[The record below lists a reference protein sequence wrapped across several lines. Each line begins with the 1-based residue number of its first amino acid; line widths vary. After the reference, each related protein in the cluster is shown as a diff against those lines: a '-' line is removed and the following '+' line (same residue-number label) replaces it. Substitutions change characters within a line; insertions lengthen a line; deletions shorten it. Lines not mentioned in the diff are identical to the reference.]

1 VRRTSHN
8 IQLSRSLKTELVN
21 SSKQKSK
28 KMSTFTL
35 QDPDLFRQQAY
46 IHGRWCDADGGAT
59 LEVNNPATG
68 EILGTVPMMTANET
82 RRAIEAAKDAFS
94 DWSRKPAK
102 ERSNLLRRWHDL
114 IMSNVGDLGALM
126 TAEQGKP
133 LAEAKGEVAYAASF
147 IEWFGEEAK
156 RVYGDT
162 IPSPWSDK
170 RLVVI
175 KQPIGVCA
183 AITPWNFPAAMIAR
197 KAGPALA
204 SGCTMVARPA
214 SSTPFSALALAV
226 LAERAGIPAGVFNV
240 LTGSSKEI
248 GGELTSNPD
257 VRKIT
262 FTGSTEVGRLLM
274 KQSSST
280 VKKLSLEL
288 GGNAP
293 FIVFDDADLDAAVEG
308 AIVSKYRNAGQ
319 TCVCAN
325 RLYVQA
331 GVYDAFAEKLVAAVA
346 KLKVGNG
353 FEPGVQQGPLI
364 DQAAVEKVEEHIE
377 DAVSQGGRV
386 LLGGKRHPLGQT
398 FFEPTVLADVTPKMK
413 VAKEETF
420 GPLAPL
426 FRFQTDEQAI
436 EMANDTEFGLASYF
450 YSRDIGRIWRAA
462 EGLETGMVGI
472 NTGLI
477 SNEVAPFG
485 GVKQSGLGREGSHYG
500 IEEFLEIKYL
510 CFGGLDR

>member
-1 VRRTSHN
+1 
-8 IQLSRSLKTELVN
+8 
-21 SSKQKSK
+21 
-28 KMSTFTL
+28 MSTFSL

-46 IHGRWCDADGGAT
+46 ICGRWCDADGGAT
-59 LEVNNPATG
+59 LKVNNPATG

-114 IMSNVGDLGALM
+114 IMSNVNDLGALM

-240 LTGSSKEI
+240 LTGSSREI
-248 GGELTSNPD
+248 GGELTSNPE

-377 DAVSQGGRV
+377 DAVSQGGRI
-386 LLGGKRHPLGQT
+386 LLGGKRHALGQT

-462 EGLETGMVGI
+462 EGLESGMVGI

-500 IEEFLEIKYL
+500 IEEFLEVKYL
-510 CFGGLDR
+510 CFGGLEAGKGGTGK

>member
-1 VRRTSHN
+1 MTAF
-8 IQLSRSLKTELVN
+8 SLK
-21 SSKQKSK
+21 
-28 KMSTFTL
+28 
-35 QDPDLFRQQAY
+35 DPDLFRCQAY
-46 IHGRWCDADGGAT
+46 IGGRWCDADSGAT

-68 EILGTVPMMTANET
+68 TIMGTVPMMGANET
-82 RRAIEAAKDAFS
+82 WRAIEAAKDAFVG
-94 DWSRKPAK
+94 WSRKPAK
-102 ERSNLLRRWHDL
+102 ERSILLRSWHDL
-114 IMSNVGDLGALM
+114 IMANVDDLGALM

-147 IEWFGEEAK
+147 IEWFAEEAK

-162 IPSPWSDK
+162 IPSPWNDR

-183 AITPWNFPAAMIAR
+183 AITPWNFPTAMIAR

-204 SGCTMVARPA
+204 AGCTVVAKPA
-214 SSTPFSALALAV
+214 ESTPYSALALAV
-226 LAERAGIPAGVFNV
+226 LAERAGIPAGVLNV
-240 LTGSSKEI
+240 LTGDAKGI
-248 GGELTSNPD
+248 GGEMTSNPD

-274 KQSSST
+274 KQSSAT

-308 AIVSKYRNAGQ
+308 AIISKFRNAGQ

-331 GVYDAFAEKLVAAVA
+331 GVYDAFAEKLAVA
-346 KLKVGNG
+346 VGKLTVGNG
-353 FEPGVQQGPLI
+353 FEPEVLQGPLI
-364 DQAAVEKVEEHIE
+364 DYAAVEKVEEHIQ
-377 DAVSQGGRV
+377 DAVSKGGRV
-386 LLGGKRHPLGQT
+386 LLGGKRHALGRT
-398 FFEPTVLADVTPKMK
+398 FFEPTVLADVSPQMK

-426 FRFQTDEQAI
+426 FRFETDDEAI
-436 EMANDTEFGLASYF
+436 QMANDTEFGLASYF

-462 EGLETGMVGI
+462 EALECGMVGI

-500 IEEFLEIKYL
+500 IDDFVETKYL

>member
-1 VRRTSHN
+1 MNPTF
-8 IQLSRSLKTELVN
+8 SLQN
-21 SSKQKSK
+21 
-28 KMSTFTL
+28 
-35 QDPDLFRQQAY
+35 PDLFRQQGY
-46 IHGRWCDADGGAT
+46 IGGNWCDAESGAT
-59 LEVNNPATG
+59 IEVNNPATG
-68 EILGTVPMMTANET
+68 EILGTVPRMGANET
-82 RRAIEAAKDAFS
+82 WRAIEAAKDAFAE
-94 DWSRKPAK
+94 WSRRPAK
-102 ERSNLLRRWHDL
+102 ERSNLLRGWYDL
-114 IMSNVGDLGALM
+114 IMANVDDLGALM

-147 IEWFGEEAK
+147 IEWFAEEAK

-162 IPSPWSDK
+162 IPSPWKDR

-183 AITPWNFPAAMIAR
+183 AITPWNFPAAMIGR

-204 SGCTMVARPA
+204 SGCTMLAKPA
-214 SSTPFSALALAV
+214 ESTPFSALALAV

-240 LTGSSKEI
+240 LTGEAKEI
-248 GGELTSNPD
+248 GGEMTSNSD

-274 KQSSST
+274 KQSADT
-280 VKKLSLEL
+280 IKKLSLEL

-293 FIVFDDADLDAAVEG
+293 FIVFDDADLDEAVEG
-308 AIVSKYRNAGQ
+308 AIISKYRNAGQ

-331 GVYDAFAEKLVAAVA
+331 GVYDAFAEKLVTAVG

-353 FEPGVQQGPLI
+353 FDPDVLQGPLI
-364 DQAAVEKVEEHIE
+364 DFAAVEKIE
-377 DAVSQGGRV
+377 DHIQDAVAKGGRV
-386 LLGGKRHPLGQT
+386 LFGGKRHALGRT
-398 FFEPTVLADVTPKMK
+398 FFEPTVLSGITSQMK
-413 VAKEETF
+413 VAREETF

-426 FRFQTDEQAI
+426 FRFGSDEEGIQ
-436 EMANDTEFGLASYF
+436 MANDTEFGLASYF
-450 YSRDIGRIWRAA
+450 FSRDIGRAWRAA
-462 EGLETGMVGI
+462 EALECGMVGI

-500 IEEFLEIKYL
+500 MDEFLEVKYL
-510 CFGGLDR
+510 CFGGLARP